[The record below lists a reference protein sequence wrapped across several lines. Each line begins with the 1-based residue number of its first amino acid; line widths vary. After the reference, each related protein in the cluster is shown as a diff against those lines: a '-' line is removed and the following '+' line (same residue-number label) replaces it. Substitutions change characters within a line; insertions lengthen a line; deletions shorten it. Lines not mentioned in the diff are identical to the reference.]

1 MFRFNIPEPPVPAEL
16 RERLKDYPHIIQE
29 IQDELNKLVSKEH
42 YGTPPFEEATWILQ
56 GVLGRYA
63 DQARRETRAA
73 EASGDMQAIEAA
85 KQKRLLLG
93 TARNEFWVGDDAL
106 WEYFQT
112 NKELFK

>member
-16 RERLKDYPHIIQE
+16 RERLNDYPHIIQE

-42 YGTPPFEEATWILQ
+42 YGALPFEEATWAIQ
-56 GVLGRYA
+56 NVLEIYA

-73 EASGDMQAIEAA
+73 EAIGDAQTIEAA

-93 TARNEFWVGDDAL
+93 TARIEFWAGDEAL
-106 WEYFQT
+106 WQYFQA

>member
-42 YGTPPFEEATWILQ
+42 YGALPFEEATWILE
-56 GVLGRYA
+56 GVLGRYT

-73 EASGDMQAIEAA
+73 EASGDALAIEAA
-85 KQKRLLLG
+85 EQKELLLG
-93 TARNEFWVGDDAL
+93 TAKNRFRAGDEAL
-106 WEYFQT
+106 WQYFQT